1 MANINVV
8 EVGSSAGAAE
18 TAAAVNSSDTILNA
32 KGARLRVING
42 GGSSINVTFVCASNH
57 ACQYG
62 SHTPTHD
69 VVNAVAAGATEV
81 QDVPDRAINS
91 AGNAVVNY
99 SATTSVTAVAER

>member
-8 EVGSSAGAAE
+8 SVDAAGTPE
-18 TAAAVNSSDTILNA
+18 TLAAVSSSDTILNA
-32 KGARLRVING
+32 KGARLRVNNG
-42 GGSSINVTFVCASNH
+42 SGAPITVTFVCASNH

-62 SHTPTHD
+62 SASPTHD
-69 VVNAVAAGATEV
+69 VTNTIAAGATEE

-99 SATTSVTAVAER
+99 SSTTTVTAGAFR